1 LYFNSLCFPSP
12 YHPSLT
18 AASLK
23 TVFKALGAAFGAAA
37 AAATTKFLFEKRR
50 SAAAIELANILSNL
64 DSPTSLTRDMVTAL
78 ETKYGAPLYVCCPQ
92 DIKTVYGLFVEAAVP
107 PGDEPMTGDEPVLI
121 QNFKAALELPDIEAA
136 PAHIEVGRRVLRG
149 RLEAGSRSE
158 DVAARKAFQ
167 KLVYISNLV
176 FGDRQAAFLLPWQRV
191 FGLSNAQLQIARR
204 DNAKA
209 LFNSKLHS
217 MTGGQG
223 LAAADKNLLV
233 QLKALQQ
240 EVRLAD
246 DEATEVMQEVARTK
260 VEQLFTT
267 AIDCIKRRTRVIDHS
282 EAVTAVKAAVDL
294 NKGLKALANDA
305 DVVAGVGPTSVAGSV
320 WESAEGRNRDLR
332 DLFKS
337 YLEAQVNAA
346 NAFDTSLE
354 ADAAELRSMMGLGI
368 KEAASLETE
377 VKEKAYRKLL
387 REEFTSGRLDA
398 AASKAEVL
406 GELLEKVSWDADAAM
421 ELHQTLYKQKLTSLL
436 DEKKSLSD
444 NDVDELSRLQ
454 RLLCVPNDV
463 RDAMHAELCGAIFRD
478 AVSQALAAGVETFG
492 FEDRKKVKAAYQAV
506 RLDRPSART
515 ILSDAS
521 RKYLLQY
528 VTKSRI
534 QRSRVDA
541 AKELKKM
548 VMFSNIVLAP
558 LLDDLKT
565 DEDRKKEA
573 EETEQQAKIQE
584 MIAKAREEA
593 EKKEKEGKEAE
604 AAGSGTVKSE
614 EEKEKEDKDQAEA
627 LLDALENVAATDGEE
642 KKEEEELVWVGETK
656 AKEKTQTA
664 ATVASSATE
673 EREKGE
679 GETSS
684 SSSTTKTP
692 PPKPIGQKEIT
703 LATDLDQRDRLD
715 IYKNFLMYCMT
726 GDVVQGP
733 MGVTMVTE
741 RDDTEFARLSQLGDI
756 LGLTQM
762 DVYGV
767 HQDLAETAFK
777 QQVQSA
783 MSDGML
789 TPDRAASLEGLREKM
804 GLPKEAAEKIIKGFQ
819 NQRVIESMQAAKAQ
833 GTLTLDRVLEL
844 KDSGIDVSSL
854 LGEDARQQLYRQE
867 ALTRLT
873 DGTGNFDAQRL
884 LETLPTDLAIDVTK
898 AKKTVTDMA
907 KERRRTTLVQA
918 VSYLRQ
924 KNISETV
931 KSLNNLSAM
940 GMAAPDLPAEKWD
953 QHEEVADLFS
963 VYASKEKEGEKR
975 AAIAKVLGITEGEAA
990 TLGEIV
996 DDGRFKL
1003 TQEAE
1008 SEQEAFF

>member
-1 LYFNSLCFPSP
+1 
-12 YHPSLT
+12 
-18 AASLK
+18 
-23 TVFKALGAAFGAAA
+23 
-37 AAATTKFLFEKRR
+37 
-50 SAAAIELANILSNL
+50 
-64 DSPTSLTRDMVTAL
+64 
-78 ETKYGAPLYVCCPQ
+78 
-92 DIKTVYGLFVEAAVP
+92 
-107 PGDEPMTGDEPVLI
+107 MTGDEPALI
-121 QNFKAALELPDIEAA
+121 QNFKAALDLPDIEAA

-204 DNAKA
+204 DNAKS
-209 LFNSKLHS
+209 LFNSKLNA

-233 QLKALQQ
+233 GLKALQE

-246 DEATEVMQEVARTK
+246 DEAAEVMQEVARTK

-267 AIDCIKRRTRVIDHS
+267 AIECIKRRTRVIDHS
-282 EAVTAVKAAVDL
+282 EAVTAVKAAVAL

-305 DVVAGVGPTSVAGSV
+305 DVVSGVGPTSVAGSV
-320 WESAEGRNRDLR
+320 WEAAEGRNRDIR
-332 DLFKS
+332 DLFKA

-346 NAFDTSLE
+346 SAFDSSLE
-354 ADAAELRSMMGLGI
+354 TDAAELRSMMGLGI

-387 REEFTSGRLDA
+387 REEFISGRLDA

-444 NDVDELSRLQ
+444 SDVDELSRLQ

-492 FEDRKKVKAAYQAV
+492 FEDRKMVKAAYQAV
-506 RLDRPSART
+506 RLDRPTARNL
-515 ILSDAS
+515 LSDAS

-573 EETEQQAKIQE
+573 EEAEQQAKIQE

-593 EKKEKEGKEAE
+593 EKKEKEEKEAE
-604 AAGSGTVKSE
+604 AAGTVKSE
-614 EEKEKEDKDQAEA
+614 EEKEKEEKGQAEA
-627 LLDALENVAATDGEE
+627 LLDALENAAATDEEE
-642 KKEEEELVWVGETK
+642 KKEEELVWVGETK
-656 AKEKTQTA
+656 AKEKESKP
-664 ATVASSATE
+664 ASSKKTETDAAVTTSTE
-673 EREKGE
+673 EERKK

-684 SSSTTKTP
+684 SSSTATTTP

-703 LATDLDQRDRLD
+703 LERDLDQRDRLD

-867 ALTRLT
+867 AMTRLT

-884 LETLPTDLAIDVTK
+884 LETLPTDLAIDVIK

-924 KNISETV
+924 KNISDTV